1 MIKQSADKYP
11 RFVSRGDRGYV
22 FGAACV
28 TRQFRISLS
37 FPWVF
42 PSPND
47 AGSGKTTQVP
57 HYVLEAAAA
66 AGRLC
71 NVVVAQPR
79 RISAM
84 SVAERVAAERGEKI
98 GDTV

>member
-1 MIKQSADKYP
+1 
-11 RFVSRGDRGYV
+11 
-22 FGAACV
+22 V
-28 TRQFRISLS
+28 TCHFRIPLNLP
-37 FPWVF
+37 FFVPH
-42 PSPND
+42 SPTD

-66 AGRLC
+66 AGQPC
-71 NVVVAQPR
+71 NIVVAQPR